1 MIDTEKNIENKKKYN
16 EKKQIEINE
25 IITKFKFNKE
35 TLLIDQYNDCELF
48 NKIKKIAKTRGGFLN
63 NNNRKILWDYLFYKR
78 KNKKGII
85 DLIKINKNIELSLS
99 KLNLK
104 SQIKELTEDKLN
116 SINEYQIILN
126 DLPRTCK
133 NIIENDSLSLS
144 KSNSS
149 LINTNNNQIN
159 NISNSISANIYFPIN
174 RNLSLKSNNSTN
186 EISPEIFLFS
196 CGKLK
201 YKYLQGLLNIVFYF
215 KKIFNYENC
224 INALNIYFE
233 FFYKDF
239 VDKELNEEN
248 NDENVALISS
258 VVSDLYCFLYSS
270 QKSDMIEDYIP
281 ILCNKWIISNFV
293 SELKDIKKG
302 LRLLDYLI
310 VSEPH
315 IRYILATVLMKK
327 FNSITLDKMK
337 IDIDSSFENVFEEL
351 KKEDLN
357 SIDFDE
363 VINEVENINNIK
375 GKEIKKILNEK
386 YGKQFIYSFNL
397 NNEGLIS
404 YYRNLANLF
413 GIKKPKKEFKI
424 NYSYIKYIKY
434 FIIVLWI
441 SIAIYSI
448 YHYSDKKRYFW

>member
-1 MIDTEKNIENKKKYN
+1 MIGTEENIENKKKYI
-16 EKKQIEINE
+16 EKKQNEINE

-35 TLLIDQYNDCELF
+35 SLLIDQYNDYELF
-48 NKIKKIAKTRGGFLN
+48 KKIRNIAKTRGGFLN

-78 KNKKGII
+78 KNKNGII

-99 KLNLK
+99 KLNIK
-104 SQIKELTEDKLN
+104 SQIKELTEEKLN
-116 SINEYQIILN
+116 TINEYQIILN

-133 NIIENDSLSLS
+133 NIIENDSLNLS
-144 KSNSS
+144 KSNIDFTN
-149 LINTNNNQIN
+149 INKNNQIN
-159 NISNSISANIYFPIN
+159 NISNSISSSFYSPISKN
-174 RNLSLKSNNSTN
+174 MSLLSNSSKM
-186 EISPEIFLFS
+186 ISPEIFLFT
-196 CGKLK
+196 CEKFK

-215 KKIFNYENC
+215 KIFFNYENC

-239 VDKELNEEN
+239 VDKKLNEEN
-248 NDENVALISS
+248 EDENVSLISS
-258 VVSDLYCFLYSS
+258 IISDLYNFLYSN

-315 IRYILATVLMKK
+315 IRYVLATILMKK
-327 FNSITLDKMK
+327 FNSIILDKLK
-337 IDIDSSFENVFEEL
+337 IELDSSFENVFDEL

-357 SIDFDE
+357 SIDFDDI
-363 VINEVENINNIK
+363 INEVEKINDIK
-375 GKEIKKILNEK
+375 GKEIKKLLNQK
-386 YGKQFIYSFNL
+386 YGKKFIYSFNL

-404 YYRNLANLF
+404 YYRNLSNLF
-413 GIKKPKKEFKI
+413 GIKKPKREFKI
-424 NYSYIKYIKY
+424 NFGYIKY
-434 FIIVLWI
+434 FKNFIVVLVI
-441 SIAIYSI
+441 SIIIYLI
-448 YHYSDKKRYFW
+448 YHYIDRNRYFW